1 MPSGTR
7 CQSDQPRVVT
17 PDGPSARAG
26 GPSAG
31 PHHGPSPPWPYRRE
45 ASRTLIEL
53 ELSDLR
59 QLFNSLD
66 PAPFREKDLDADAEA
81 WITSAAEELPARE
94 PLALVIWLPRAD
106 PAAREVPD
114 AVGHYFAYRAH
125 VHRHE
130 LARLL
135 RIGRLALVIGT
146 AFMILC
152 YALSALLTDLFPGA
166 LVSWLADGLTIFA
179 WVALWRPAEIFLY
192 DWWPPWR
199 RSRLL
204 ERLAA
209 MPVEVRVRG

>member
-1 MPSGTR
+1 MT
-7 CQSDQPRVVT
+7 T
-17 PDGPSARAG
+17 DGPPGLAG
-26 GPSAG
+26 GPFAL
-31 PHHGPSPPWPYRRE
+31 PHHAPAPPGTYRRE
-45 ASRTLIEL
+45 AGHTLIEL
-53 ELSDLR
+53 ELADLR

-66 PAPFREKDLDADAEA
+66 PAPFREKDLDAEAEA
-81 WITSAAEELPARE
+81 WITSAAEELPSRE
-94 PLALVIWLPRAD
+94 PLKLVIWLPTAD
-106 PAAREVPD
+106 PAAGAVPD
-114 AVGHYFAYRAH
+114 AVAHYFAYRAS

-146 AFMILC
+146 GFMVLC
-152 YALSALLTDLFPGA
+152 YALAALLTDLFPST

-199 RSRLL
+199 RCRLL
-204 ERLAA
+204 ERLAV